1 MLETNL
7 NWSSIQVREMMNT
20 NPKTI
25 QADAYA
31 TEALALMQSKNI
43 TQLVVLEEN
52 KAVGFIHLHDLL
64 REGIV

>member
-1 MLETNL
+1 
-7 NWSSIQVREMMNT
+7 MMNT

-25 QADAYA
+25 QSDAFA

-43 TQLVVLEEN
+43 TQLVVMEEN

>member
-1 MLETNL
+1 MLEKQHDWAN
-7 NWSSIQVREMMNT
+7 IQIIHMMNP

-25 QADAYA
+25 SSDAFA
-31 TEALALMQSKNI
+31 TEALSIMQEKNI
-43 TQLVVLEEN
+43 TQLVVLEKE